1 MKQLSKVVWS
11 EGMYLGP
18 HHFQVQGRFFEEVTH
33 FQISNL
39 WFEPYG
45 VAGLEL
51 DAEALR
57 NGTVALVHGRG
68 IFQDGLT
75 FNIPESDPVPSARNI
90 ADLFPPTQESLTV
103 LLTVPPHKL
112 GAANCALSAEQDQG
126 RTRYV
131 AVEKSLPDENTGLD
145 EKVLKVGR
153 KNLQLRLDTESAGE
167 VQALPVGRV
176 KRDGSGN
183 YIYDDSFIPPCL
195 HIAASQTLM
204 KMTRRLIDILQEKSA
219 TVALDSRGHGKF
231 RTGLSAQE
239 VSRFWFLHA
248 VNSSLGPLRHM
259 FAAPSAHP
267 AELFTELLRLGGA
280 LCTFALD
287 SHPQN
292 LPLYNHLALDQCFAE
307 LERHIRTH
315 LELLAPS
322 NCISIPLRSVASYF
336 YEGEVADQ
344 RCLDRARWILAVQSA
359 IGDAELIARTTQLVK
374 FCSAQFVPQLVKRAL
389 PGMELAHLSVPPSAI
404 SPRVESQYF
413 TISRVGPCWDHIVQ
427 TRRVG
432 VYIPG
437 DIPDPRVELLVVLE
451 NE

>member
-11 EGMYLGP
+11 EGMHLGP

-45 VAGLEL
+45 MVGLEL

-57 NGTVALVHGRG
+57 NGTVVLVHGRG

-75 FNIPESDPVPSARNI
+75 FNIPDSDPSPPTRTIS
-90 ADLFPPTQESLTV
+90 DLFPPTQESLTV
-103 LLTVPPHKL
+103 LLAVPPHRL
-112 GAANCALSAEQDQG
+112 GAANCALSSDQKAG
-126 RTRYV
+126 RTRYI
-131 AVEKSLPDENTGLD
+131 AEEKTLPDENTGLD

-153 KNLQLRLDTESAGE
+153 KNLQLLFDTENVGE
-167 VQALPVGRV
+167 MQALPIARV

-183 YIYDDSFIPPCL
+183 YVYDEGFIPPCL
-195 HIAASQTLM
+195 QISASQSLM
-204 KMTRRLIDILQEKSA
+204 RMTRRLIEILQEKSA
-219 TVALDSRGHGKF
+219 SVALDTSERGKF
-231 RTGLSAQE
+231 RAGLSAQE

-248 VNSSLGPLRHM
+248 INSSLGPLRHM

-267 AELFTELLRLGGA
+267 AELYTELLRLGGA
-280 LCTFALD
+280 LCTFALE
-287 SHPQN
+287 SHPDK
-292 LPLYNHLALDQCFAE
+292 LPLYKHLALDKCFAE

-322 NCISIPLRSVASYF
+322 NCIPIPLRSVADYF
-336 YEGEVADQ
+336 YEGEVTDQ
-344 RCLDRARWILAVQSA
+344 RCLDRARWILAVQSP
-359 IGDAELIARTTQLVK
+359 IGDAELITRSTQLTKV
-374 FCSAQFVPQLVKRAL
+374 CSAQFVPQLVKRAL
-389 PGMELAHLSVPPSAI
+389 PGMELTHIPVPPSAI

-413 TISRVGPCWDHIVQ
+413 AISRTGPCWDHILQ

-432 VYIPG
+432 VYLPGEIPS
-437 DIPDPRVELLVVLE
+437 PRVELLVVLE
-451 NE
+451 NA

>member
-11 EGMYLGP
+11 EGMHLGP

-45 VAGLEL
+45 LVGLEL
-51 DAEALR
+51 DREALR
-57 NGTVALVHGRG
+57 NGTVALVHARG

-75 FNIPESDPVPSARNI
+75 FNIPESDAVPAERSI
-90 ADLFPPTQESLTV
+90 GELFPPTSESLTV
-103 LLTVPPHKL
+103 FLTVPPHKL
-112 GAANCALSAEQDQG
+112 GAANCALTVEQDKG

-131 AVEKSLPDENTGLD
+131 AEEKTLPDENTGLD
-145 EKVLKVGR
+145 EKVLKLGR
-153 KNLQLRLDTESAGE
+153 KNLRLLVDTEDVGE
-167 VQALPVGRV
+167 MQTLPIGRV

-183 YIYDDSFIPPCL
+183 YVYDENFIPPCVQ
-195 HIAASQTLM
+195 ISASQTLM
-204 KMTRRLIDILQEKSA
+204 VMTRRLIEILQEKSA
-219 TVALDSRGHGKF
+219 TVSLDGRVRGKF

-248 VNSSLGPLRHM
+248 INSSLGPLRHM
-259 FAAPSAHP
+259 FAAPCAHP
-267 AELFTELLRLGGA
+267 SELFTELLRLGGA

-292 LPLYNHLALDQCFAE
+292 LPLYNHLALDQCFGE
-307 LERHIRTH
+307 LERHIRAH

-322 NCISIPLRSVASYF
+322 NCVPIPLRDVANYF
-336 YEGEVADQ
+336 WEGDVTDQ

-359 IGDAELIARTTQLVK
+359 MGDAELITRTTQVVK
-374 FCSAQFVPQLVKRAL
+374 VCSAQFVPQLVKRAL
-389 PGMELAHLSVPPSAI
+389 PGMELTHLPVPPSAV
-404 SPRVESQYF
+404 SARVESQYF
-413 TISRVGPCWDHIVQ
+413 AISRAGPCWDHIAQ

-437 DIPDPRVELLVVLE
+437 DIPNPQVELLVVLE
-451 NE
+451 TE

>member
-11 EGMYLGP
+11 EGMHLGP

-51 DAEALR
+51 DTEALR
-57 NGTVALVHGRG
+57 NGTVVLVHARG

-75 FNIPESDPVPSARNI
+75 FNIPESDPVPAARNI
-90 ADLFPPTQESLTV
+90 SDLFPPTHESLTV

-112 GAANCALSAEQDQG
+112 GAANCALNAEQNKG
-126 RTRYV
+126 STRYI
-131 AVEKSLPDENTGLD
+131 AEEKTLPDENTGLD
-145 EKVLKVGR
+145 EKPLKLGR
-153 KNLQLRLDTESAGE
+153 KNLRLLLDSEDEGE
-167 VQALPVGRV
+167 MQTLPIGRV
-176 KRDGSGN
+176 KRDGSGH
-183 YIYDDSFIPPCL
+183 YVYDEIFIPPCL
-195 HIAASQTLM
+195 QISASQTLLV
-204 KMTRRLIDILQEKSA
+204 MTRRLIEILQEKSA
-219 TVALDSRGHGKF
+219 AVSVDSQGRGKF

-248 VNSSLGPLRHM
+248 INSSLGPLRHM
-259 FAAPSAHP
+259 FASPSAHP

-287 SHPQN
+287 SHPRN
-292 LPLYNHLALDQCFAE
+292 LPLYRHLSLDKSFAD
-307 LERHIRTH
+307 LERHIRAH

-322 NCISIPLRSVASYF
+322 NCISVPLRSVANYF
-336 YEGEVADQ
+336 YEGDITDQ

-359 IGDAELIARTTQLVK
+359 IGDAELITRTTQVIK
-374 FCSAQFVPQLVKRAL
+374 VCSAQFVPQLVRRAL
-389 PGMELAHLSVPPSAI
+389 PGMELTHLSVPPSAV

-413 TISRVGPCWDHIVQ
+413 AISRAGPCWDHIVQ

-432 VYIPG
+432 IYIPG
-437 DIPDPRVELLVVLE
+437 DIPRPQVELLVVLE
-451 NE
+451 SQ

>member
-11 EGMYLGP
+11 EGMHLGP

-45 VAGLEL
+45 LAGLEL

-57 NGTVALVHGRG
+57 NGTVALVHARG

-75 FNIPESDPVPSARNI
+75 FNIPENDPVPAARSI
-90 ADLFPPTQESLTV
+90 SELFPPTSESLTV

-112 GAANCALSAEQDQG
+112 GAANCALTVEQDKG
-126 RTRYV
+126 GTRYV
-131 AVEKSLPDENTGLD
+131 AEEKTLPDDNTGLD
-145 EKVLKVGR
+145 EKALKLGR
-153 KNLQLRLDTESAGE
+153 KNIRLLLETEDAGE
-167 VQALPVGRV
+167 MQTLPIGRV

-183 YIYDDSFIPPCL
+183 YIYDENFIPPCL
-195 HIAASQTLM
+195 QINASQTLM
-204 KMTRRLIDILQEKSA
+204 KMTRRLIEILQEKSA
-219 TVALDSRGHGKF
+219 TVALDGRGRGKF

-259 FAAPSAHP
+259 FVSPSAHP

-292 LPLYNHLALDQCFAE
+292 LPLYHHLSLDQCFGE
-307 LERHIRTH
+307 LERHIRAH

-322 NCISIPLRSVASYF
+322 NCISVPLRAAANYF
-336 YEGEVADQ
+336 YEGDVTDQ

-359 IGDAELIARTTQLVK
+359 IGDAELITRTTQVVK

-389 PGMELAHLSVPPSAI
+389 PGMELTHLPVPPAAV

-413 TISRVGPCWDHIVQ
+413 AISRTGPCWDHIAQ

-432 VYIPG
+432 VYVPG
-437 DIPDPRVELLVVLE
+437 DIPNPQVELLVLLE
-451 NE
+451 TE

>member
-11 EGMYLGP
+11 EGMHLGP

-45 VAGLEL
+45 LAGLEL

-57 NGTVALVHGRG
+57 NGTVALVHARG

-75 FNIPESDPVPSARNI
+75 FNIPESDPVPAARSI
-90 ADLFPPTQESLTV
+90 SELFPPTSESLTV

-112 GAANCALSAEQDQG
+112 GAANCALTVEQDKG

-131 AVEKSLPDENTGLD
+131 AEEKTLPDDNTGLD
-145 EKVLKVGR
+145 EKALRLGR
-153 KNLQLRLDTESAGE
+153 KNIRLLLETEDAGE
-167 VQALPVGRV
+167 MQALPIGRV

-183 YIYDDSFIPPCL
+183 YIYDESFVPPCL
-195 HIAASQTLM
+195 QINASQTLM
-204 KMTRRLIDILQEKSA
+204 KMTRRLIEILQEKSA
-219 TVALDSRGHGKF
+219 TVALDGRGRGKF
-231 RTGLSAQE
+231 RAGLSAQE

-259 FAAPSAHP
+259 FVSPSAHP
-267 AELFTELLRLGGA
+267 AELYTELLRLGGA

-292 LPLYNHLALDQCFAE
+292 LPLYKHLSLDQCFGE
-307 LERHIRTH
+307 LERHIRAH

-322 NCISIPLRSVASYF
+322 NCISVPLRPAGNYF
-336 YEGEVADQ
+336 YEGDVTDQ
-344 RCLDRARWILAVQSA
+344 RCLDRARWILAIQSA
-359 IGDAELIARTTQLVK
+359 IGDAELITKTTQVVK

-389 PGMELAHLSVPPSAI
+389 PGMEMTHLPVPPAAV

-413 TISRVGPCWDHIVQ
+413 AISRTGPCWDHIAQ

-432 VYIPG
+432 VYVPG
-437 DIPDPRVELLVVLE
+437 DIPNPQVELLVVLE
-451 NE
+451 TE

>member
-45 VAGLEL
+45 MAGLEL

-75 FNIPESDPVPSARNI
+75 FNIPESDPVPPARNI

-112 GAANCALSAEQDQG
+112 GAANCAPAAEQNQG
-126 RTRYV
+126 LTRYI
-131 AVEKSLPDENTGLD
+131 AEEKSLPDENTGLD

-153 KNLQLRLDTESAGE
+153 KNLQLRLDTEGAAE
-167 VQALPVGRV
+167 VQVLPVGRV

-183 YIYDDSFIPPCL
+183 YIYDDTFIPPCL
-195 HIAASQTLM
+195 HIGASQTLM
-204 KMTRRLIDILQEKSA
+204 KMTCRLIEILQEKSA
-219 TVALDSRGHGKF
+219 TVALDSLGRGKF

-267 AELFTELLRLGGA
+267 VELFTELLRLGGA
-280 LCTFALD
+280 LCTFALE

-292 LPLYNHLALDQCFAE
+292 LPLYNHLALDQCFAG
-307 LERHIRTH
+307 LEHHIRTH

-322 NCISIPLRSVASYF
+322 NCLSIPLRSVASYF
-336 YEGEVADQ
+336 YEGDVTDQ

-374 FCSAQFVPQLVKRAL
+374 VCSAQFVPQLVKRAL
-389 PGMELAHLSVPPSAI
+389 PGMELTHLSVPPSAI

-413 TISRVGPCWDHIVQ
+413 AISRVGPCWDHIVQ

-437 DIPDPRVELLVVLE
+437 DIPNPRVELLVVLE

>member
-11 EGMYLGP
+11 EGMHLGP

-51 DAEALR
+51 DTEALR
-57 NGTVALVHGRG
+57 NGTVVLVHARG

-75 FNIPESDPVPSARNI
+75 FNIPESDPVPAARNI
-90 ADLFPPTQESLTV
+90 SDLFPPTHESLTV

-112 GAANCALSAEQDQG
+112 GAANCALNAEQNKG
-126 RTRYV
+126 STRYI
-131 AVEKSLPDENTGLD
+131 AEEKTLPDENTGLD
-145 EKVLKVGR
+145 EKPLKLGR
-153 KNLQLRLDTESAGE
+153 KNLRLLLDSEDEGE
-167 VQALPVGRV
+167 MQTLPIGRV
-176 KRDGSGN
+176 KRDGSGH
-183 YIYDDSFIPPCL
+183 YVYDEIFIPPCL
-195 HIAASQTLM
+195 QISASQTLLV
-204 KMTRRLIDILQEKSA
+204 MTRRLIEILQEKSA
-219 TVALDSRGHGKF
+219 AVSVDSQGRGKF

-248 VNSSLGPLRHM
+248 INSSLGPLRHM
-259 FAAPSAHP
+259 FASPSAHP

-292 LPLYNHLALDQCFAE
+292 LPLYRHLSLDKSFAD
-307 LERHIRTH
+307 LERHIRAH

-322 NCISIPLRSVASYF
+322 NCISVPLRSVANYF
-336 YEGEVADQ
+336 YEGDITDQ

-359 IGDAELIARTTQLVK
+359 IGDAELITRTTQVIK
-374 FCSAQFVPQLVKRAL
+374 VCSAQFVPQLVRRAL
-389 PGMELAHLSVPPSAI
+389 PGMELTHLSVPPSAV

-413 TISRVGPCWDHIVQ
+413 AISRAGPCWDHIVQ

-432 VYIPG
+432 IYIPG
-437 DIPDPRVELLVVLE
+437 DIPRPQVELLVVLE
-451 NE
+451 SQ

>member
-11 EGMYLGP
+11 EGMHLGP

-45 VAGLEL
+45 LAGLEL

-57 NGTVALVHGRG
+57 NGTVALVHARG
-68 IFQDGLT
+68 IFEDGLT
-75 FNIPESDPVPSARNI
+75 FNIPESDPVPAARNI
-90 ADLFPPTQESLTV
+90 SELFPPTSESLTV

-112 GAANCALSAEQDQG
+112 GAANCALTVEQDKG

-131 AVEKSLPDENTGLD
+131 AEDKTLPDDNTGLD
-145 EKVLKVGR
+145 EKALRLGR
-153 KNLQLRLDTESAGE
+153 KNIRLLLETEDAGE
-167 VQALPVGRV
+167 MQTLPIGRV

-183 YIYDDSFIPPCL
+183 YIYDESFIPPCL
-195 HIAASQTLM
+195 QINASQTLM
-204 KMTRRLIDILQEKSA
+204 KMTRRLIEILQEKSA
-219 TVALDSRGHGKF
+219 TVALDGRGRGKF

-259 FAAPSAHP
+259 FVSPSAHP
-267 AELFTELLRLGGA
+267 AELYTELLRLGGA

-292 LPLYNHLALDQCFAE
+292 LPLYKHLSLDQCFGE
-307 LERHIRTH
+307 LERHIRAH

-322 NCISIPLRSVASYF
+322 NCISVPLRPAGNYF
-336 YEGEVADQ
+336 YEGDVTDQ
-344 RCLDRARWILAVQSA
+344 RCLDRARWIFAIQSA
-359 IGDAELIARTTQLVK
+359 IGDAELITRTAQVVK

-389 PGMELAHLSVPPSAI
+389 PGMEMTHLPVPPAAV

-413 TISRVGPCWDHIVQ
+413 AISRTGPCWDHIAQ

-432 VYIPG
+432 VYVPG
-437 DIPDPRVELLVVLE
+437 DIPNPQVELLVLLE
-451 NE
+451 TE